1 MLKTSR
7 HQIRRM
13 IQNGKLPAVKVDREW
28 RIIRNGLRI
37 IWGSRTNRN
46 PRLSIGYF
54 YTAGFE
60 SGSALKGRQFR
71 QQIAEG
77 TVIKDEI
84 ISQTCIFGIYSHFA
98 HNGLFRPDQKQ
109 DLHVRLSLP
118 E

>member
-60 SGSALKGRQFR
+60 STVLIRPPALPADRSGNCHKRRNHQ
-71 QQIAEG
+71 
-77 TVIKDEI
+77 
-84 ISQTCIFGIYSHFA
+84 
-98 HNGLFRPDQKQ
+98 P
-109 DLHVRLSLP
+109 DLHFWHLQPLRAQRLVP
-118 E
+118 A